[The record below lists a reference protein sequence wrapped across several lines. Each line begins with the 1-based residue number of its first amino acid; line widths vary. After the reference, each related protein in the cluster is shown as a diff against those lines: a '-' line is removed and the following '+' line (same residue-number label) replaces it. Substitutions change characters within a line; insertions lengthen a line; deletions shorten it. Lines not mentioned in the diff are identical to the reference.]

1 MSQVAVIQ
9 QGPVLT
15 MSSREIADLT
25 GKKHKNVL
33 RDIREML
40 EALRKDGSDL
50 SHVREDLD
58 SRGYTENFHL
68 DRDLTETLISGY
80 SVPLRYRVIRRL
92 HELESS
98 QVPSIP
104 TTLPEA
110 LRLAADQAE
119 QNHALRLVISEQA
132 PKVQALERL
141 SGAAGTMCITDAAKH
156 LKINPSRLFDWL
168 QQNRWIYRRS
178 GSARWIGYQPAN
190 PRRLGH
196 AQGDGSRPGRP
207 GRRACGEPG
216 THHCQGAVGAGAEDR
231 GGQAVILGSVSR
243 HEITNQENVSPEVRQ

>member
-80 SVPLRYRVIRRL
+80 SVPLRYR
-92 HELESS
+92 
-98 QVPSIP
+98 
-104 TTLPEA
+104 
-110 LRLAADQAE
+110 
-119 QNHALRLVISEQA
+119 
-132 PKVQALERL
+132 
-141 SGAAGTMCITDAAKH
+141 
-156 LKINPSRLFDWL
+156 
-168 QQNRWIYRRS
+168 
-178 GSARWIGYQPAN
+178 
-190 PRRLGH
+190 
-196 AQGDGSRPGRP
+196 
-207 GRRACGEPG
+207 
-216 THHCQGAVGAGAEDR
+216 
-231 GGQAVILGSVSR
+231 
-243 HEITNQENVSPEVRQ
+243 

>member
-168 QQNRWIYRRS
+168 QQNRWRAS
-178 GSARWIGYQPAN
+178 CD
-190 PRRLGH
+190 PR
-196 AQGDGSRPGRP
+196 
-207 GRRACGEPG
+207 
-216 THHCQGAVGAGAEDR
+216 
-231 GGQAVILGSVSR
+231 
-243 HEITNQENVSPEVRQ
+243 

>member
-15 MSSREIADLT
+15 MSSREIAELT

-104 TTLPEA
+104 TSLPEA

-119 QNHALRLVISEQA
+119 QNQALRLVINEQA

-141 SGAAGTMCITDAAKH
+141 
-156 LKINPSRLFDWL
+156 
-168 QQNRWIYRRS
+168 
-178 GSARWIGYQPAN
+178 
-190 PRRLGH
+190 
-196 AQGDGSRPGRP
+196 
-207 GRRACGEPG
+207 
-216 THHCQGAVGAGAEDR
+216 
-231 GGQAVILGSVSR
+231 
-243 HEITNQENVSPEVRQ
+243 